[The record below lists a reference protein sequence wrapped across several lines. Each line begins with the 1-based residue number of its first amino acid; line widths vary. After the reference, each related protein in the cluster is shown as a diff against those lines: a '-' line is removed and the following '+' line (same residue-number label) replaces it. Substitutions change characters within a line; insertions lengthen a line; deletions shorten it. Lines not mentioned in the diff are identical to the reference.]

1 MDNPTLVSTLEG
13 FPIKQVV
20 CGYNHTAA
28 LSDEGYVF
36 TWGSGGTMFN
46 AGALGHGDKEHQATP
61 VVVDYLYDNGIK
73 IKKLCSG
80 CHFMLAL
87 AENGDLYSWG
97 RGEYVPPHFTALM
110 RRAPWQR

>member
-1 MDNPTLVSTLEG
+1 MEEPTLVSTLEG

-20 CGYNHTAA
+20 CGYNYTAA

-36 TWGSGGTMFN
+36 TWGSGGSMLY

-61 VVVDYLYDNGIK
+61 VVVDYLYDNDIK

-80 CHFMLAL
+80 YYFMLAL

-97 RGEYVPPHFTALM
+97 RGEYVTLYWTH
-110 RRAPWQR
+110 